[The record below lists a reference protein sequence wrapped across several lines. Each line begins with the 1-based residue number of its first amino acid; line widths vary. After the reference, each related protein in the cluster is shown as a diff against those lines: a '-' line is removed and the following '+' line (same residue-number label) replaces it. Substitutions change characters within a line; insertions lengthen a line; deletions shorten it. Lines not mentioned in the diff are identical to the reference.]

1 MLAVAGNSEYT
12 DIDRKFERKVN
23 ANKVAKRRAKN
34 KAAKQSR
41 SKNRK

>member
-1 MLAVAGNSEYT
+1 MMAGNSEYT
-12 DIDRKFERKVN
+12 DTDRKFGRKVN
-23 ANKVAKRRAKN
+23 TNKLAKPRAKN